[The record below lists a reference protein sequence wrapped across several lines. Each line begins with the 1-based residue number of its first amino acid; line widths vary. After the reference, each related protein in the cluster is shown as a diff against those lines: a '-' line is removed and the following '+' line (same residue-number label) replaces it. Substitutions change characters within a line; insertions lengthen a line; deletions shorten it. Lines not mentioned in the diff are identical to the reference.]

1 MSYRVIIQ
9 PNAEAELDA
18 AYLYRYTRAPQSAAR
33 WFAGI
38 VEAINSLAEFPER
51 CPLAPENGHFP
62 EEIRQLLYATR
73 RDVFRIVTTK
83 VVKGPPAFG
92 LYCIPGKGRIDSP
105 SKPPGLP

>member
-18 AYLYRYTRAPQSAAR
+18 AYLYRYTRAPQAAAR

-62 EEIRQLLYATR
+62 EEIRQLLNGTR
-73 RDVFRIVTTK
+73 RDAFRILFTMQGDTVHVLHIRHGAQRYLHEDET
-83 VVKGPPAFG
+83 
-92 LYCIPGKGRIDSP
+92 
-105 SKPPGLP
+105 